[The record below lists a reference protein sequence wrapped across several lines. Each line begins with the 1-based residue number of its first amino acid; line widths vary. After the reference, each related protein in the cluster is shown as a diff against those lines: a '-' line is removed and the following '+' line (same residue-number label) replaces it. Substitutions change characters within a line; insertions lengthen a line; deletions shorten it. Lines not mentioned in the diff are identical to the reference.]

1 MGAQVS
7 GRGQVVAIAASAV
20 GYGVGTALSVVALH
34 GLRPADEGVGR
45 TAWQFLGATLAVL
58 PFVLGSWWTGGS
70 RITTAEPH
78 QLAAAAAVLLCG
90 LGALLAFN
98 IGIGTVSASRA
109 GLLYTLQP
117 PAGALTAVA
126 LLGEPVVAGQAFGA
140 ALILA
145 CLVVLTRAEP
155 TDHSTPTPG
164 RGRGR
169 GPDNEMRHTM
179 ATRSSLFCD
188 TALARRIERAET
200 GLIADT
206 SRATQAR
213 TGTEGFLIPIAGG
226 MASFAEPDSPFN
238 KVVGLGFD
246 GVPIAAELD
255 VIEKAFADRGA
266 PTQVELAHLAESA
279 IGELLSDRGYRLESF
294 ENVLGLALDS
304 DDPEPI
310 TPPGIEVRRSTADE
324 LDAWIAVV
332 ADASTYQDTQG
343 LPWHDEFP
351 REAIENAERD
361 FAAAGG
367 IRYAAFRDGVLAG
380 GADFRITEGIAQL
393 AGAAT
398 APAHRR
404 HGVQSALV
412 AARLADARAAGCDI
426 AVIVTQPGSKSQQNA
441 QRRGFDLLYTRATLV
456 KHP

>member
-1 MGAQVS
+1 
-7 GRGQVVAIAASAV
+7 
-20 GYGVGTALSVVALH
+20 
-34 GLRPADEGVGR
+34 
-45 TAWQFLGATLAVL
+45 
-58 PFVLGSWWTGGS
+58 
-70 RITTAEPH
+70 
-78 QLAAAAAVLLCG
+78 
-90 LGALLAFN
+90 
-98 IGIGTVSASRA
+98 
-109 GLLYTLQP
+109 
-117 PAGALTAVA
+117 
-126 LLGEPVVAGQAFGA
+126 
-140 ALILA
+140 
-145 CLVVLTRAEP
+145 
-155 TDHSTPTPG
+155 
-164 RGRGR
+164 
-169 GPDNEMRHTM
+169 M
-179 ATRSSLFCD
+179 ATRSPLFCD

-213 TGTEGFLIPIAGG
+213 TGVEGFLVPLAGG
-226 MASFAEPDSPFN
+226 LASFAEPDSPFN

-246 GVPIAAELD
+246 GVPSAGELD
-255 VIEKAFADRGA
+255 VVEKAFADRGA

-294 ENVLGLALDS
+294 ENVLGLALDG

-324 LDAWIAVV
+324 LDAWVAVV
-332 ADASTYQDTQG
+332 ADASTHPDTQG

-351 REAIENAERD
+351 REAVENAERD

-380 GADFRITEGIAQL
+380 GADFRITDGIAQL

-404 HGVQSALV
+404 RGVQSALV
-412 AARLADARAAGCDI
+412 AARLADARAAGCDV

-456 KHP
+456 KHA

>member
-1 MGAQVS
+1 
-7 GRGQVVAIAASAV
+7 
-20 GYGVGTALSVVALH
+20 
-34 GLRPADEGVGR
+34 
-45 TAWQFLGATLAVL
+45 
-58 PFVLGSWWTGGS
+58 
-70 RITTAEPH
+70 
-78 QLAAAAAVLLCG
+78 
-90 LGALLAFN
+90 
-98 IGIGTVSASRA
+98 
-109 GLLYTLQP
+109 
-117 PAGALTAVA
+117 
-126 LLGEPVVAGQAFGA
+126 
-140 ALILA
+140 
-145 CLVVLTRAEP
+145 
-155 TDHSTPTPG
+155 
-164 RGRGR
+164 
-169 GPDNEMRHTM
+169 M
-179 ATRSSLFCD
+179 ATRSPLFCD

-213 TGTEGFLIPIAGG
+213 TGVEGFLIPLAGG

-246 GVPIAAELD
+246 GVPSAGELD
-255 VIEKAFADRGA
+255 VVEKAFAERGA

-294 ENVLGLALDS
+294 ENVLGLALDG

-324 LDAWIAVV
+324 LDAWVAVV
-332 ADASTYQDTQG
+332 ADASTHPDTQG

-351 REAIENAERD
+351 REAVENAERD

-367 IRYAAFRDGVLAG
+367 TRYAAFRDGVLAG
-380 GADFRITEGIAQL
+380 GADFRITDGIAQL

-412 AARLADARAAGCDI
+412 AARLADARAAGCDV

>member
-1 MGAQVS
+1 M
-7 GRGQVVAIAASAV
+7 AA
-20 GYGVGTALSVVALH
+20 
-34 GLRPADEGVGR
+34 
-45 TAWQFLGATLAVL
+45 
-58 PFVLGSWWTGGS
+58 
-70 RITTAEPH
+70 
-78 QLAAAAAVLLCG
+78 
-90 LGALLAFN
+90 
-98 IGIGTVSASRA
+98 
-109 GLLYTLQP
+109 
-117 PAGALTAVA
+117 
-126 LLGEPVVAGQAFGA
+126 
-140 ALILA
+140 
-145 CLVVLTRAEP
+145 
-155 TDHSTPTPG
+155 
-164 RGRGR
+164 
-169 GPDNEMRHTM
+169 
-179 ATRSSLFCD
+179 RSPLFCD
-188 TALARRIERAET
+188 TALARRIERAEAA
-200 GLIADT
+200 LIADT

-213 TGTEGFLIPIAGG
+213 TGVEGFLIPLAGG
-226 MASFAEPDSPFN
+226 LASFAEPDSPFN

-246 GVPIAAELD
+246 GVPSAGELD
-255 VIEKAFADRGA
+255 VVEKAFADRGA

-294 ENVLGLALDS
+294 ENVLGLALDG

-324 LDAWIAVV
+324 LDAWVAVV
-332 ADASTYQDTQG
+332 ADASTHPDTQG

-351 REAIENAERD
+351 REAVENAERD

-367 IRYAAFRDGVLAG
+367 TRYAAFRDGVLAG
-380 GADFRITEGIAQL
+380 GADFRITDGIAQL

-412 AARLADARAAGCDI
+412 AARLADARAAGCDV

>member
-1 MGAQVS
+1 
-7 GRGQVVAIAASAV
+7 
-20 GYGVGTALSVVALH
+20 
-34 GLRPADEGVGR
+34 
-45 TAWQFLGATLAVL
+45 
-58 PFVLGSWWTGGS
+58 
-70 RITTAEPH
+70 
-78 QLAAAAAVLLCG
+78 
-90 LGALLAFN
+90 
-98 IGIGTVSASRA
+98 
-109 GLLYTLQP
+109 
-117 PAGALTAVA
+117 
-126 LLGEPVVAGQAFGA
+126 
-140 ALILA
+140 
-145 CLVVLTRAEP
+145 
-155 TDHSTPTPG
+155 
-164 RGRGR
+164 
-169 GPDNEMRHTM
+169 M
-179 ATRSSLFCD
+179 ATRSPLFCD

-246 GVPIAAELD
+246 GVPSAGELD
-255 VIEKAFADRGA
+255 VVEKAFADRGA

-294 ENVLGLALDS
+294 ENVLGLALDG

-324 LDAWIAVV
+324 LDAWVAVV
-332 ADASTYQDTQG
+332 ADASTHPDTQG

-351 REAIENAERD
+351 REAVENAERD

-367 IRYAAFRDGVLAG
+367 TRYAAFRDGVLAG
-380 GADFRITEGIAQL
+380 GADFRITDGIAQL

-412 AARLADARAAGCDI
+412 AARLADARAAGCDV
-426 AVIVTQPGSKSQQNA
+426 AVIVTQPGSRSQQNA

-456 KHP
+456 KH